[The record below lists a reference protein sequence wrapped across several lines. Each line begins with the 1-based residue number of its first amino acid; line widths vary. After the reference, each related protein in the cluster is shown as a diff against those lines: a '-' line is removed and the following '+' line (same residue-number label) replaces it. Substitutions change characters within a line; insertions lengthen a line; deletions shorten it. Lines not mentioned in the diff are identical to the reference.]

1 MGWEIKFWSWGTK
14 ISKKLIL
21 NLRPILATSLFSKS
35 NQISRKTHMKAK
47 EKPLNPLEILKIRYV
62 DDFFRAYL
70 NIECLLFRTA
80 HTSIL
85 AKFGFII
92 FSLQFVLLTI
102 SLLLE
107 KKTFFIWIGNSFV
120 AFFWLDEIELNGRF
134 SLRISMGPG
143 FEGNQ

>member
-1 MGWEIKFWSWGTK
+1 
-14 ISKKLIL
+14 
-21 NLRPILATSLFSKS
+21 
-35 NQISRKTHMKAK
+35 MKAK

-107 KKTFFIWIGNSFV
+107 KKTFFI
-120 AFFWLDEIELNGRF
+120 
-134 SLRISMGPG
+134 
-143 FEGNQ
+143 